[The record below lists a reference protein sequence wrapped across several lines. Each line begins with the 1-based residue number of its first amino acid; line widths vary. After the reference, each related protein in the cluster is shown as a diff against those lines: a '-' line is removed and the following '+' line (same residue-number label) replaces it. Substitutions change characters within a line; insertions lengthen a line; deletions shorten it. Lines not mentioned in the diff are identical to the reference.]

1 MISSPTKL
9 VFSITQL
16 LRYAR
21 ILIWAMIC
29 SRVELAARLLAA
41 ESQLTEC
48 NRRIKQKQAPKP
60 RFTNSFRL
68 LWVVLS
74 KLWAPWR
81 KAVHLMQ
88 PATVVKWH
96 RSSFRM
102 YWRWK
107 SRPRCGRPSIPE
119 EMQTL
124 IRRLSTENPL
134 WGAGRIHDT
143 LILLGFDAPCEDTI
157 RKYMIKL
164 GRLQDGATSWL
175 AFLHNHVD
183 VSWAMDF
190 FNVATADF
198 RFLYV
203 FVIMHHER
211 RRVIHFATTFN
222 PSMEWVIQQLR
233 EATPFGRQPKYMF
246 RDNDGIYGHGVRA
259 FLGSCDIEEVRTA
272 YRNPWQNPYVERFI
286 GKLRR
291 ELLEHVIVLSE
302 NHLRRL
308 LKKYIEDYYHIAR
321 PHQGLN
327 SDTPIS
333 SNRLQPQEHL
343 TKLVSIPICGG
354 LHHRYER
361 VAA

>member
-1 MISSPTKL
+1 MTFLWALFRS
-9 VFSITQL
+9 
-16 LRYAR
+16 RAR
-21 ILIWAMIC
+21 
-29 SRVELAARLLAA
+29 LAARLLAA
-41 ESQLTEC
+41 ESQLAEC
-48 NRRIKQKQAPKP
+48 KRCIIQRQAPKP

-74 KLWAPWR
+74 KVWAPWQ
-81 KAVHLMQ
+81 KAAHLMQ

-96 RSSFRM
+96 RSAFRL

-107 SRPRCGRPSIPE
+107 SRPRYGRPPISE
-119 EMQTL
+119 EMRAL

-134 WGAGRIHDT
+134 WGAGRIRDT
-143 LILLGFDAPCEDTI
+143 LILLGFDVPCEDTI
-157 RKYMIKL
+157 RKYMVKP
-164 GRLQDGATSWL
+164 RRPQDRATSWL

-190 FNVATADF
+190 FTVATADF

-203 FVIMHHER
+203 FVVMHHGR
-211 RRVIHFATTFN
+211 RRVIHLATTYN

-259 FLGSCDIEEVRTA
+259 FLGSCGIKEVRTA
-272 YRNPWQNPYVERFI
+272 YQSPWQNPYVERFI
-286 GKLRR
+286 GTLRR
-291 ELLEHVIVLSE
+291 ELLDHVIVFSE

-308 LKKYIEDYYHIAR
+308 LKEYIEDYYHLTR
-321 PHQGLN
+321 PHQGLDG
-327 SDTPIS
+327 DTPIP
-333 SNRLQPQEHL
+333 SNRLMRKEYP

-361 VAA
+361 EAA